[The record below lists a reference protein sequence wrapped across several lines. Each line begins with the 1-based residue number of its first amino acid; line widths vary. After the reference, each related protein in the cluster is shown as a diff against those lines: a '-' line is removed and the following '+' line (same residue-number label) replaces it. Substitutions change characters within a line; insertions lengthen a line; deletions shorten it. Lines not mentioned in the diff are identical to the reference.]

1 MREQS
6 EALCFQTALTI
17 AHLIATRQITS
28 RAVTQYFLDR
38 IARSSAL
45 NAFTV
50 VFAEQALAAAD
61 AADNAL
67 DTGHP
72 LSPLHGVPV
81 AIKDSIE
88 IAGTPA
94 SAGSLS
100 RLTTVSS
107 VTSSVAQRLQAAGM
121 VIVGKTQMTEFA
133 FGLSGQNPTRGTPWN
148 PWDAKLH
155 RAPGGSSSGAAV
167 AVAAGLVPI
176 AVGGDTGGSIRAPA
190 SLNHLVGFKPS
201 SGLISVDGVVPL
213 APSLDVLGP
222 VARNVC
228 DAHALTAIM
237 ASPSAREGFN
247 IQSEPGSERVPTQPG
262 TVFVLDQSA
271 FPCALSNGAR
281 RIWDQVLVKLNAAG
295 WALES
300 WVPNDGLDIGQLS
313 ESNSMIIAY
322 EGYREF
328 GHLAHDPAQPLWEV
342 VRNRILAGAQISR
355 DDYESAVAHRANA
368 AEAFTQAIGVSG
380 VLLMPVSGHGALPL
394 DEQDTHH
401 ASIGSFCRA
410 ANYLGTPAIALP
422 AGFDEAQM
430 PIGVQLLSPVSSDMH
445 LLRTASAMAP
455 TLLLDERKPELERWG
470 L

>member
-1 MREQS
+1 MRERS
-6 EALCFQTALTI
+6 EALCFQTALQI
-17 AHLIATRQITS
+17 AQLIATRQITS

-45 NAFTV
+45 NAFTIV
-50 VFAEQALAAAD
+50 LAEQALAAAD
-61 AADNAL
+61 AADRAL
-67 DTGHP
+67 DAGHS

-81 AIKDSIE
+81 AIKDNIE
-88 IAGTPA
+88 IANTLA

-100 RLTTVSS
+100 RLTTISS
-107 VTSSVAQRLQAAGM
+107 VTSTVAQQLQAGGM
-121 VIVGKTQMTEFA
+121 VILGKTQMTEFA

-201 SGLISVDGVVPL
+201 SGVISVGGVVPL

-222 VARNVC
+222 IARDVY
-228 DAHALTAIM
+228 DAHALTALI
-237 ASPSAREGFN
+237 ASPYTGEGLN
-247 IQSEPGSERVPTQPG
+247 VQTELAQDLMPTKPG
-262 TVFVLDQSA
+262 TVFVLEQSA
-271 FPCALSNGAR
+271 FPTALSIGTR
-281 RIWDQVLVKLNAAG
+281 RVWDQALVNLNAAG
-295 WALES
+295 WTLQG
-300 WVPNDGLDIGQLS
+300 WVPDDELDIGQLS
-313 ESNSMIIAY
+313 ECNSMIIAY

-328 GHLAHDPAQPLWEV
+328 GHLAHDPAQLLWKV
-342 VRNRILAGAQISR
+342 VRNRILAGADISR
-355 DDYESAVAHRANA
+355 EAYENAVAQRAHA
-368 AEAFTQAIGVSG
+368 AEAFTRAIGLSG

-394 DEQDTHH
+394 DDQDADH
-401 ASIGSFCRA
+401 ASIGKFSRA
-410 ANYLGTPAIALP
+410 SNYLGTPAIALP

-430 PIGVQLLSPVSSDMH
+430 PIGVQLLSPVFTDMH
-445 LLRTASAMAP
+445 LLNIASAMAP
-455 TLLLDERKPELERWG
+455 SLLLDARQPELGRWG

>member
-1 MREQS
+1 MRERS
-6 EALCFQTALTI
+6 EALCFQTALQI

-38 IARSSAL
+38 IARGSAL

-61 AADNAL
+61 AADHAL
-67 DTGHP
+67 VAGHS

-88 IAGTPA
+88 IANTPA

-100 RLTTVSS
+100 RLTAISS
-107 VTSSVAQRLQAAGM
+107 VTSTVVERLQAAGM
-121 VIVGKTQMTEFA
+121 VILGKTQMTEFA

-222 VARNVC
+222 IARNVC
-228 DAHALTAIM
+228 DAHALTAII
-237 ASPSAREGFN
+237 ASPHTGHGLNVQPAFA
-247 IQSEPGSERVPTQPG
+247 SELEPAKPG
-262 TVFVLDQSA
+262 TVFVLDQHA
-271 FPCALSNGAR
+271 FPSALSIGTR
-281 RIWDQVLVKLNAAG
+281 RVWDQALVKLNMAG
-295 WALES
+295 WALKRWTPTDE
-300 WVPNDGLDIGQLS
+300 LDIGQLS
-313 ESNSMIIAY
+313 ECNSMIIAY

-328 GHLAHDPAQPLWEV
+328 GHLAHDPAQPLWKV
-342 VRNRILAGAQISR
+342 VRHRILAGADISR
-355 DDYESAVAHRANA
+355 DDYERAVARRASA
-368 AEAFTQAIGVSG
+368 AEAFAQAIGSSG

-394 DEQDTHH
+394 DDADTDH
-401 ASIGSFCRA
+401 ASIGRFSRA
-410 ANYLGTPAIALP
+410 SNYLGTPAIALP
-422 AGFDEAQM
+422 AGFDEAEM
-430 PIGVQLLSPVSSDMH
+430 PIGVQLLSPVFTDTH
-445 LLRTASAMAP
+445 LLQVASAMAP
-455 TLLLDERKPELERWG
+455 SLLLDERKPELERWG

>member
-1 MREQS
+1 MLERS
-6 EALCFQTALTI
+6 EALCFQTALQI

-28 RAVTQYFLDR
+28 RAVTQYFLER

-45 NAFTV
+45 NAFTL

-61 AADNAL
+61 AADQAL
-67 DTGHP
+67 VTGQP

-88 IAGTPA
+88 MANTA
-94 SAGSLS
+94 TSAGSLS
-100 RLTTVSS
+100 RLTTISC
-107 VTSSVAQRLQAAGM
+107 VTATVVERLQAAGM
-121 VIVGKTQMTEFA
+121 VILGKTQMTEFA

-148 PWDAKLH
+148 PWDATLH

-222 VARNVC
+222 IARNVC
-228 DAHALTAIM
+228 DAQALTAIM
-237 ASPSAREGFN
+237 ASPCTHIGLN
-247 IQSEPGSERVPTQPG
+247 VQSELDDERVPAKPG
-262 TVFVLDQSA
+262 SVFVLDQRA
-271 FPCALSNGAR
+271 FPCALSNGTR
-281 RIWDQVLVKLNAAG
+281 RVWEQVLANLHTAG
-295 WALES
+295 WTLEY
-300 WVPNDGLDIGQLS
+300 WAPEDELDIGRLS
-313 ESNSMIIAY
+313 ECNSLIIAY

-328 GHLAHDPAQPLWEV
+328 GDLAHDPAQPLWEV

-355 DDYESAVAHRANA
+355 DDYEKAVAHRASA
-368 AEAFTQAIGVSG
+368 AEAFTQAIGLAG
-380 VLLMPVSGHGALPL
+380 VLMMPVSGHGALPL
-394 DEQDTHH
+394 DDADTHH
-401 ASIGSFCRA
+401 ASIGTFSRA
-410 ANYLGTPAIALP
+410 GNYLGTPAIALP

-430 PIGVQLLSPVSSDMH
+430 PIGVQLLSPVGTDRH
-445 LLRTASAMAP
+445 LLNMASALAP
-455 TLLLDERKPELERWG
+455 LLLLDPRTPALERWG

>member
-6 EALCFQTALTI
+6 EALCFQTARQI
-17 AHLIATRQITS
+17 AHLIATRQVTS

-50 VFAEQALAAAD
+50 VFPEQALAAAD
-61 AADNAL
+61 AADSAL
-67 DTGHP
+67 DTGHS

-81 AIKDSIE
+81 AIKDNIE
-88 IAGTPA
+88 IANTLA

-100 RLTTVSS
+100 RLTAISSATSTV
-107 VTSSVAQRLQAAGM
+107 VQRLQAAGM
-121 VIVGKTQMTEFA
+121 VILGKTQMTEFA

-148 PWDAKLH
+148 PWDAKQQ

-167 AVAAGLVPI
+167 AVAAGLAPI

-222 VARNVC
+222 IARDVD

-237 ASPSAREGFN
+237 ASPSTGTGLN
-247 IQSEPGSERVPTQPG
+247 VQSELASKLLPATPG
-262 TVFVLDQSA
+262 TVFVLDQGA
-271 FPCALSNGAR
+271 FPSALSMGTR
-281 RIWDQVLVKLNAAG
+281 RVWDQVLVNLHAAG
-295 WALES
+295 WTLEN
-300 WVPNDGLDIGQLS
+300 WAPQAELDIGQLS
-313 ESNSMIIAY
+313 ECNSMIIAY
-322 EGYREF
+322 EGYRQF
-328 GHLAHDPAQPLWEV
+328 GHLAHDPAQLLWKV
-342 VRNRILAGAQISR
+342 VRNRILAGADISR
-355 DDYESAVAHRANA
+355 DAYENAVAQRAKA
-368 AEAFTQAIGVSG
+368 AEAFTRTIGLSG

-394 DEQDTHH
+394 DDEDTHH
-401 ASIGSFCRA
+401 ASIGQFSRA
-410 ANYLGTPAIALP
+410 GNYLGTPAIALP

-430 PIGVQLLSPVSSDMH
+430 PIGVQLLSPVSTDMH
-445 LLRTASAMAP
+445 LLKIASAMAP
-455 TLLLDERKPELERWG
+455 SLLLDARKPALERWG

>member
-1 MREQS
+1 MCERSQ
-6 EALCFQTALTI
+6 ALCFQTALQI

-45 NAFTV
+45 NAFTI

-61 AADNAL
+61 AADSAL
-67 DTGHP
+67 DTGQP

-81 AIKDSIE
+81 AIKDNIE
-88 IAGTPA
+88 IANTLA

-100 RLTTVSS
+100 RLTTISS
-107 VTSSVAQRLQAAGM
+107 ATSAVAQRLQAAGM

-201 SGLISVDGVVPL
+201 SGLISLDGVVPL

-222 VARNVC
+222 IARDVN
-228 DAHALTAIM
+228 DAHALTAII
-237 ASPSAREGFN
+237 ASPYTGNGLKVEAELA
-247 IQSEPGSERVPTQPG
+247 SEWVPTKPG

-271 FPCALSNGAR
+271 FPSALSIGTR
-281 RIWDQVLVKLNAAG
+281 RVWDQALGNLNAAG
-295 WALES
+295 WTLES
-300 WVPNDGLDIGQLS
+300 WVPNDELDIAQLS
-313 ESNSMIIAY
+313 ECNSMIIAY

-328 GHLAHDPAQPLWEV
+328 GHLAHDPAQLLWKV
-342 VRNRILAGAQISR
+342 VRNRILAGADISR
-355 DDYESAVAHRANA
+355 DAYEHAVAQRATA
-368 AEAFTQAIGVSG
+368 AAAFTRAIGSSG
-380 VLLMPVSGHGALPL
+380 VLLMPVSSHGALPL
-394 DEQDTHH
+394 DDEDANH
-401 ASIGSFCRA
+401 ASIGKFSRA
-410 ANYLGTPAIALP
+410 SNYLGTPAIALP

-430 PIGVQLLSPVSSDMH
+430 PIGVQLLGPVFTDMH
-445 LLRTASAMAP
+445 LLKTASAMAP
-455 TLLLDERKPELERWG
+455 SLLLDGRTPELERWG

>member
-1 MREQS
+1 MRERS
-6 EALCFQTALTI
+6 EALCFQTALQL

-28 RAVTQYFLDR
+28 RAVTQYFLER
-38 IARSSAL
+38 IARSSTL

-61 AADNAL
+61 AADKAL
-67 DTGHP
+67 DKGHS

-81 AIKDSIE
+81 AIKDNIE
-88 IAGTPA
+88 IANTLA

-100 RLTTVSS
+100 RLTTISS
-107 VTSSVAQRLQAAGM
+107 VTSTVAQRLQAAGM

-190 SLNHLVGFKPS
+190 SFNHLVGFKPS
-201 SGLISVDGVVPL
+201 SGLISLDGVVPL

-222 VARNVC
+222 IARDVY
-228 DAHALTAIM
+228 DAHALTAII
-237 ASPSAREGFN
+237 ASPYTGNGLNVQAELAN
-247 IQSEPGSERVPTQPG
+247 ELVPTQPG
-262 TVFVLDQSA
+262 TVCVLDPRA
-271 FPCALSNGAR
+271 FPSALCIGAR
-281 RIWDQVLVKLNAAG
+281 RVWDQALINLSTAG
-295 WALES
+295 WTLEY
-300 WVPNDGLDIGQLS
+300 WVPTDELEIGRLS
-313 ESNSMIIAY
+313 ECNSMIIAY

-328 GHLAHDPAQPLWEV
+328 GHLAHDPAQLLWKV
-342 VRNRILAGAQISR
+342 VRNRILAGADISR
-355 DDYESAVAHRANA
+355 DAYENAVAQRAHA
-368 AEAFTQAIGVSG
+368 AEAFTRAIGSSG

-394 DEQDTHH
+394 DDQDADH
-401 ASIGSFCRA
+401 ASIGKFSRA
-410 ANYLGTPAIALP
+410 SNYLGTPAIALP
-422 AGFDEAQM
+422 SGFDEAQM
-430 PIGVQLLSPVSSDMH
+430 PIGVQLLSPVFTDMH
-445 LLRTASAMAP
+445 LLNIASAMAP
-455 TLLLDERKPELERWG
+455 ALLLDERKPELGRWG

>member
-1 MREQS
+1 MRERS
-6 EALCFQTALTI
+6 EALCFQTALKI

-28 RAVTQYFLDR
+28 RAVTQHFLDR

-61 AADNAL
+61 AADNTL
-67 DTGHP
+67 DAGHS

-88 IAGTPA
+88 IANTRA

-100 RLTTVSS
+100 RLTTISS
-107 VTSSVAQRLQAAGM
+107 VTSTVAQRLQAAGM

-133 FGLSGQNPTRGTPWN
+133 FGLSGQNPTQGTPWN

-176 AVGGDTGGSIRAPA
+176 AVGGDTGGSVRAPA

-222 VARNVC
+222 VARNVY

-237 ASPSAREGFN
+237 ASPYTCNGVN
-247 IQSEPGSERVPTQPG
+247 VQSELGGELVPTTPG
-262 TVFVLDQSA
+262 KVFVMDQSA
-271 FPCALSNGAR
+271 FPSALSIGTR
-281 RIWDQVLVKLNAAG
+281 RVWDQVLVNLNAAG
-295 WALES
+295 WALER
-300 WVPNDGLDIGQLS
+300 WVPSDELDIGQLS
-313 ESNSMIIAY
+313 ERNSMIIAY

-328 GHLAHDPAQPLWEV
+328 GHLAHDPAQPLWKV
-342 VRNRILAGAQISR
+342 VRDRILAGASISR
-355 DDYESAVAHRANA
+355 DDYESAVAHRASA
-368 AEAFTQAIGVSG
+368 AEAFTQAIGLSG
-380 VLLMPVSGHGALPL
+380 VLLMPVSSHGALPL
-394 DEQDTHH
+394 DDEDTNH
-401 ASIGSFCRA
+401 ASIGKFSRA
-410 ANYLGTPAIALP
+410 SNYLGTPAIALP
-422 AGFDEAQM
+422 AGFDEAEM
-430 PIGVQLLSPVSSDMH
+430 PIGVQLLSPVFTDMY
-445 LLRTASAMAP
+445 LLKIASAMAP
-455 TLLLDERKPELERWG
+455 SLLLEERKPELGRWG

>member
-1 MREQS
+1 MHERP
-6 EALCFQTALTI
+6 EALCFQTALQI

-38 IARSSAL
+38 IALGGAL

-61 AADNAL
+61 AADIAL
-67 DTGHP
+67 DTGRP
-72 LSPLHGVPV
+72 LSALHGVPV
-81 AIKDSIE
+81 AIKDNIE
-88 IAGTPA
+88 IANTLA

-100 RLTTVSS
+100 RLTTISS
-107 VTSSVAQRLQAAGM
+107 VTSTVAQRLQAAGM
-121 VIVGKTQMTEFA
+121 VILGKTQMTEFA

-222 VARNVC
+222 IARDVY
-228 DAHALTAIM
+228 DTHALTAII
-237 ASPSAREGFN
+237 ASPSSRDGLN
-247 IQSEPGSERVPTQPG
+247 VQSELGNELFPTTPG
-262 TVFVLDQSA
+262 TVFVLDPSA
-271 FPCALSNGAR
+271 FPCALSMGTR
-281 RIWDQVLVKLNAAG
+281 RVWDQALANLNAAG
-295 WALES
+295 WTLES
-300 WVPNDGLDIGQLS
+300 WLPNEELDIGQLS
-313 ESNSMIIAY
+313 ECNSMIIAY

-328 GHLAHDPAQPLWEV
+328 GHLAHDPAQLLWKV
-342 VRNRILAGAQISR
+342 VRHRILAGAQISR
-355 DDYESAVAHRANA
+355 DTYEHAVAQRVKTT
-368 AEAFTQAIGVSG
+368 EAFTRAIGVSG
-380 VLLMPVSGHGALPL
+380 VLLMPVSSHGALPL
-394 DEQDTHH
+394 DDEDTNH
-401 ASIGSFCRA
+401 ASIGKFSRA
-410 ANYLGTPAIALP
+410 GNYLGIPAIALP

-430 PIGVQLLSPVSSDMH
+430 PIGMQLLSPVFTDMH
-445 LLRTASAMAP
+445 LLKTASAMAP
-455 TLLLDERKPELERWG
+455 SLLLDERRPELGRWR

>member
-1 MREQS
+1 MREPS
-6 EALCFQTALTI
+6 EALCFQTALQI
-17 AHLIATRQITS
+17 AHLIATRQTTS

-38 IARSSAL
+38 IACSSAL

-61 AADNAL
+61 AADRAL
-67 DTGHP
+67 DTGHT

-81 AIKDSIE
+81 AIKDNIE
-88 IAGTPA
+88 IANTLA

-100 RLTTVSS
+100 RLTTISA
-107 VTSSVAQRLQAAGM
+107 VTSTVAQRLQAAGM

-201 SGLISVDGVVPL
+201 SGLISLDGVVPL

-222 VARNVC
+222 IARDVY
-228 DAHALTAIM
+228 DAHALTAIL
-237 ASPSAREGFN
+237 ASPSTDNGLNVQAELA
-247 IQSEPGSERVPTQPG
+247 SELVPPQPG
-262 TVFVLDQSA
+262 TVLVLDQSA
-271 FPCALSNGAR
+271 FPSALSIGAR
-281 RIWDQVLVKLNAAG
+281 RVWDQVLAKLGTAG
-295 WALES
+295 WTLEY
-300 WVPNDGLDIGQLS
+300 WVPDDELAIGRLS
-313 ESNSMIIAY
+313 ECNSMIIAY

-328 GHLAHDPAQPLWEV
+328 GHLAHDPEQLLWKV
-342 VRNRILAGAQISR
+342 VRNRILAGADISR
-355 DDYESAVAHRANA
+355 DAYESAVAQRAYA
-368 AEAFTQAIGVSG
+368 AEAFTRAIGSSG
-380 VLLMPVSGHGALPL
+380 ALLMPVSGHGALPL
-394 DEQDTHH
+394 DDQDADH
-401 ASIGSFCRA
+401 ASIGKFSRA
-410 ANYLGTPAIALP
+410 SNYLGTPAIALP
-422 AGFDEAQM
+422 AGFEEAQM
-430 PIGVQLLSPVSSDMH
+430 PIGVQLLSPVFTDMH
-445 LLRTASAMAP
+445 LLNIASAMAP
-455 TLLLDERKPELERWG
+455 ALLLDERRPELGRWG